1 MEKGF
6 GKGTIVPA
14 PRPGNRG
21 VRTTM
26 TRTDTKTTRPAVIAS
41 RKSCDAEG
49 TGLSHYVLMDKQ
61 VKR

>member
-1 MEKGF
+1 MS
-6 GKGTIVPA
+6 
-14 PRPGNRG
+14 
-21 VRTTM
+21 RTE
-26 TRTDTKTTRPAVIAS
+26 TKTTRPTVIAS